1 MCPALD
7 AARDQAA
14 VSENQGEED
23 RILTGYCTPAF
34 IEMEAADCAMLLGQ
48 PDQAVVTF
56 QHGLAILPAH
66 YQRDRAV
73 NLARLAV
80 AHAASQEPEL
90 ACAIGQEAAA
100 IVTGSWSARA
110 VAELRR
116 LPALLSR
123 WPDLAAVAELEA
135 TLAALP

>member
-1 MCPALD
+1 
-7 AARDQAA
+7 
-14 VSENQGEED
+14 
-23 RILTGYCTPAF
+23 
-34 IEMEAADCAMLLGQ
+34 MEAADCAMLLGQ

-56 QHGLAILPAH
+56 QHGLATLPAQ

-90 ACAIGQEAAA
+90 ACAVAQEAAV
-100 IVTGSWSARA
+100 IVNGTWSARA

-116 LPALLSR
+116 LPTLLSS

-135 TLAALP
+135 NLAALP

>member
-1 MCPALD
+1 
-7 AARDQAA
+7 
-14 VSENQGEED
+14 
-23 RILTGYCTPAF
+23 
-34 IEMEAADCAMLLGQ
+34 LGQ
-48 PDQAVVTF
+48 PHQAVVTF
-56 QHGLAILPAH
+56 QHGLATLPAQ

-80 AHAASQEPEL
+80 AHAASREPEL
-90 ACAIGQEAAA
+90 ACAVGQEAAA
-100 IVTGSWSARA
+100 IVNGSWSARA

>member
-1 MCPALD
+1 
-7 AARDQAA
+7 
-14 VSENQGEED
+14 
-23 RILTGYCTPAF
+23 
-34 IEMEAADCAMLLGQ
+34 MLLGQ
-48 PDQAVVTF
+48 PDRAVVTF
-56 QHGLAILPAH
+56 QHGLATLPAQ

-90 ACAIGQEAAA
+90 ARAVAQETAV
-100 IVTGSWSARA
+100 IVNGTWSARA

-116 LPALLSR
+116 LPTLLSS
-123 WPDLAAVAELEA
+123 WPGLAAVAELEA

>member
-1 MCPALD
+1 MSAVPA
-7 AARDQAA
+7 AASSSQATTWERSPWRTSSTRA
-14 VSENQGEED
+14 CHWASCSAEGVGGSTAWESPRSCRQ
-23 RILTGYCTPAF
+23 R
-34 IEMEAADCAMLLGQ
+34 
-48 PDQAVVTF
+48 
-56 QHGLAILPAH
+56 QHGLATLPGE

-90 ACAIGQEAAA
+90 ACAVAQETAV
-100 IVTGSWSARA
+100 IVHGTWSARA

-116 LPALLSR
+116 LPTLLSS